1 MIQTKRCSLI
11 ALSKDSKKDI
21 YRLFTNKTTRL
32 YLGGPRSLEGMEKI
46 WKEMLNENSAS
57 YYWTVHI
64 KSSDSFLGVI
74 SISPHHHK
82 DELEISYQ
90 FLPEWWGQGLATEVI
105 QAVIHFAFEQQL
117 ATRLLA
123 ETQIANT
130 ASCRVLEKVGMFPVM
145 EIERFGA
152 RQRIYKIESPHMP
165 RQNKKDD

>member
-1 MIQTKRCSLI
+1 MIQTTRCLLKKI
-11 ALSKDSKKDI
+11 NEENTDSIIDLFTHPTV
-21 YRLFTNKTTRL
+21 RLF
-32 YLGGPRSLEGMEKI
+32 LGGPRSILATQQLMD
-46 WKEMLNENSAS
+46 EMLSAKPPHF
-57 YYWTVHI
+57 YWSIYKLATHE
-64 KSSDSFLGVI
+64 FLGLV

-123 ETQIANT
+123 ETQIANA

-145 EIERFGA
+145 EVERFGA